1 MTHAYRH
8 DLIPFPALVIR
19 NALMKRV
26 LLASLFLSSLT
37 GPPAGAAPDAR
48 LNASGLLR
56 LPMKAELTKKTT
68 SFQVKNLYAF
78 KLPDNLPPDVNFRG
92 LTGTLSTTS
101 VANPAL
107 HGAVNSE
114 TLFGIAY
121 TTEGNCPV
129 SGQTIGSYA
138 EIYARFPSQGLAGVI
153 VKQARPGKETFPVAL
168 VLPERL
174 PMHIRPG
181 GCIFLSFDGTDFA
194 NLPYTMSSDLQLL
207 YDTGAPR
214 WTRQTYT
221 GLDSEFI
228 VSPSTAHG
236 PVLNAYTVLPVS
248 PRGPIHPGK
257 LISLYGNV
265 SATAPAD
272 FAGLP
277 KGKGKWSVRDI
288 VAIYRHDS
296 CQRAFPGHSPDKF
309 MWNDRSGAGNAP
321 NPSLIF
327 GPDTTR
333 LLDLTLVGDGLDSV
347 MKQANAIE
355 TVPADVVDGDCVA
368 VAIVPNSVNPVVNGA
383 VNVEIQIKVV
393 SSP

>member
-1 MTHAYRH
+1 MTIVHEGDITLSRSYRT
-8 DLIPFPALVIR
+8 LRRSLLWAL
-19 NALMKRV
+19 AAM
-26 LLASLFLSSLT
+26 SFCT
-37 GPPAGAAPDAR
+37 GPSAHASPDTS

-56 LPMKAELTKKTT
+56 LPMKAELTKRTT

-78 KLPDNLPPDVNFRG
+78 RLPDSLSQDVNFRG
-92 LTGTLSTTS
+92 IVGTLSTTS
-101 VANPAL
+101 TANPSL

-121 TTEGNCPV
+121 TTQGNCPV

-138 EIYARFPSQGLAGVI
+138 EIYARFPSQGLAGLI
-153 VKQARPGKETFPVAL
+153 VKQARPGKQTFPVAL

-174 PMHIRPG
+174 PMHIKPG
-181 GCIFLSFDGTDFA
+181 GCIFVSFDGTDFA
-194 NLPYTMSSDLQLL
+194 NEPYTMSSDLQLL

-214 WTRQTYT
+214 WPDQTYT

-248 PRGPIHPGK
+248 AKGPIYPGK

-265 SATAPAD
+265 SATAPPE
-272 FAGLP
+272 FANIPHGQ
-277 KGKGKWSVRDI
+277 GEWSVRDI
-288 VAIYRHDS
+288 VAIYQHGS
-296 CQRAFPGHSPDKF
+296 CERAFPHHSANKF
-309 MWNDRSGAGNAP
+309 MWNDRSGGGNAP
-321 NPSLIF
+321 NPSLVL

-333 LLDLTLVGDGLDSV
+333 LLDMTLTGDGLDSV
-347 MKQANAIE
+347 MTQANAIK
-355 TVPADVVDGDCVA
+355 TVPATVTEGDCVA
-368 VAIVPNSVNPVVNGA
+368 VAILPNSVNAAINGA